1 MSEPTVVV
9 VEGQEEGEEG
19 AAFAAGVAA
28 ATSAQA
34 AEEATEAHAMAEGA
48 AETAGVALGAAGEA
62 EAVAYDAR
70 AEVEQLRG
78 EVLGGLAELR
88 EMMGSQTAA
97 VVVEEPVVPAP
108 EAKATPAESAPDD
121 TTEKSHG
128 DEKPKSKSYG
138 SRAWFGGGR

>member
-9 VEGQEEGEEG
+9 VEGQEEGAEG
-19 AAFAAGVAA
+19 ATFAAGVAA

-34 AEEATEAHAMAEGA
+34 AEEATEAHAMAEVA

-88 EMMGSQTAA
+88 DMIGSQAAA
-97 VVVEEPVVPAP
+97 VVVEEPAVPAP
-108 EAKATPAESAPDD
+108 EVKEPASGD

-128 DEKPKSKSYG
+128 DEKPKGKSYG
-138 SRAWFGGGR
+138 SSRWFGGGR